1 MSMVS
6 HGTSFQVIEMDV
18 NSDNKHVL
26 HGANTPALYSRGKW
40 YLKLPDIFNE
50 VLSRYPRSNSE
61 HALNVTEDISKK
73 MDFDDLSR
81 TFDAYAGATAGS
93 TAEMNYLTTICNK
106 LNSVSSVMEEASTE
120 YLHGN
125 YLSFDDCHLGH
136 LITSWFYRI
145 LVLKEND
152 FFNNENVFPRKLKAW
167 LECLKSLPSY
177 NSSRGATLFAYKP
190 GDIERYELML
200 AEAEV
205 SRMYGYVKKKT
216 KSEEGT

>member
-1 MSMVS
+1 M
-6 HGTSFQVIEMDV
+6 
-18 NSDNKHVL
+18 K
-26 HGANTPALYSRGKW
+26 
-40 YLKLPDIFNE
+40 YL
-50 VLSRYPRSNSE
+50 S
-61 HALNVTEDISKK
+61 
-73 MDFDDLSR
+73 
-81 TFDAYAGATAGS
+81 
-93 TAEMNYLTTICNK
+93 TICNK
-106 LNSVSSVMEEASTE
+106 LNSVSSSMEEASTE

-167 LECLKSLPSY
+167 LERLKSLPSY
-177 NSSRGATLFAYKP
+177 NASRGATLFAYKP
-190 GDIERYELML
+190 DDIEHYELLL

-216 KSEEGT
+216 KSEEEHEEEEKKK